1 MTLSSSSCRYGL
13 SFSRLSS
20 PSLTTEPSEVRTRA
34 GSKGKGRRETQRD
47 RVNLHIQRD
56 ALGTNLREQRMRS
69 GSITHHSFTS
79 FILLSDL
86 SLSILGRF
94 LPLSPF
100 VILSHPFRY
109 ALHLIIRLIPFPSL
123 S

>member
-56 ALGTNLREQRMRS
+56 ALGTNLRDESRPFLLYAC
-69 GSITHHSFTS
+69 GSVRIGMKLENES
-79 FILLSDL
+79 
-86 SLSILGRF
+86 
-94 LPLSPF
+94 
-100 VILSHPFRY
+100 Y
-109 ALHLIIRLIPFPSL
+109 ARC
-123 S
+123 